1 VLLRATAPQRSTTEP
16 SDAAEPSLAFAGW
29 RITTLG
35 MTLSRAARLVAVSLA
50 LALSGGCA
58 DGGAEPAMDA
68 GSSGPRVM
76 LGSGRAAF
84 EVVDEDASIP
94 LIKGIQ
100 GGFHVW
106 TSFFAYGFTTDV
118 VRMEL
123 STRWGGLDDS
133 LLEMAGNIGVHPAT
147 DPFGTPALLSLGWP
161 AIVSNPACSNGQLLD
176 IEITISD
183 AATGASASDA
193 IRWVIDV
200 AEEDRSSDCGG

>member
-1 VLLRATAPQRSTTEP
+1 MMRSGAT
-16 SDAAEPSLAFAGW
+16 
-29 RITTLG
+29 
-35 MTLSRAARLVAVSLA
+35 ARLVALLA
-50 LALSGGCA
+50 LALTVGCGPE
-58 DGGAEPAMDA
+58 GGAEAATDA
-68 GSSGPRVM
+68 GSTGPRVM
-76 LGSGRAAF
+76 LGSGRGAF
-84 EVVDEDASIP
+84 EAVEANGSVP

-106 TSFFAYGFTTDV
+106 TSFFAYGFATDV

-147 DPFGTPALLSLGWP
+147 DPSGMPALLSLGWP
-161 AIVSNPACSNGQLLD
+161 AIVSNPECSHGQLLD

-183 AATGASASDA
+183 SATGASASDA

>member
-1 VLLRATAPQRSTTEP
+1 MAGYDATHMACSG
-16 SDAAEPSLAFAGW
+16 A
-29 RITTLG
+29 
-35 MTLSRAARLVAVSLA
+35 AARLGVALLA
-50 LALSGGCA
+50 LVLSGGCGSE
-58 DGGAEPAMDA
+58 GGAEATTDA
-68 GSSGPRVM
+68 GSTGPRVM

-84 EVVDEDASIP
+84 EAVEANGSVP

-133 LLEMAGNIGVHPAT
+133 LLEMAGNVGVHPAS
-147 DPFGTPALLSLGWP
+147 DPSGMPALLSLGWP

-176 IEITISD
+176 VEITISD
-183 AATGASASDA
+183 RATGASASDA
-193 IRWVIDV
+193 IRWVIVV
-200 AEEDRSSDCGG
+200 AEEDRASDCGG

>member
-1 VLLRATAPQRSTTEP
+1 
-16 SDAAEPSLAFAGW
+16 
-29 RITTLG
+29 
-35 MTLSRAARLVAVSLA
+35 
-50 LALSGGCA
+50 
-58 DGGAEPAMDA
+58 
-68 GSSGPRVM
+68 M
-76 LGSGRAAF
+76 LGSGREAF
-84 EVVDEDASIP
+84 EGVEPDATVP

-147 DPFGTPALLSLGWP
+147 DPSGMPALLSLGWP
-161 AIVSNPACSNGQLLD
+161 AIVFNPACSNGQLLD

-183 AATGASASDA
+183 RATGVSASDA